1 LLNELCNDFSINARA
16 DSTRRLS
23 EAKLCE
29 IVGVSQQYR
38 QSLARRKLVDRAGRS
53 GCTRTDAI
61 ELAALE
67 RLSHHLSPNEVVVA
81 WRQLRQQ
88 LRETLPGGQLDV
100 VFDRALGTA
109 TTVRSDAELRAAVVS
124 GRAVI
129 AVELSPRL
137 QEVLDAF
144 NRWTAAAA
152 PPAEP
157 AARRRGASRPA

>member
-1 LLNELCNDFSINARA
+1 MGAHA

-38 QSLARRKLVDRAGRS
+38 QSLGRRKLVDRAGRS

-67 RLSHHLSPNEVVVA
+67 RLTHHLSPNEVVVA
-81 WRQLRQQ
+81 WRQLREQ
-88 LRETLPGGQLDV
+88 LRETLPGGRLDV
-100 VFDRALGTA
+100 VFDRALGAA
-109 TTVRSDAELRAAVVS
+109 TTVRSHAELRAAVVC

-129 AVELSPRL
+129 VVELSPRL

-157 AARRRGASRPA
+157 PTRRRRQSRPA

>member
-1 LLNELCNDFSINARA
+1 LLNELCNHFSIAART

-38 QSLARRKLVDRAGRS
+38 QSLGRRKLLERAGRD

-61 ELAALE
+61 ELAAIE

-81 WRQLRQQ
+81 WRQLGQQ
-88 LRETLPGGQLDV
+88 LREALPGGRLDI

-109 TTVRSDAELRAAVVS
+109 TIVRSDAELRAAVIT
-124 GRAVI
+124 GRAVSV
-129 AVELSPRL
+129 VELGPRL
-137 QEVLDAF
+137 QEVVDAF
-144 NRWTAAAA
+144 NRWASATAATV
-152 PPAEP
+152 EP
-157 AARRRGASRPA
+157 RARRGRQSGSA